1 MSTYEIMLP
10 YTKPPLSLN
19 QRLHWAVKAKLVK
32 EVRTT
37 TARLAEQL
45 QIPPL
50 EAVEITLIY
59 TPKTARKRDT
69 DNLFATLK
77 PAVDGLVDAGILAD
91 DNTEI
96 VKKLSVL
103 IKNPS
108 KNQPQLAILLQ
119 LSSEKCTEKLSEK
132 E

>member
-1 MSTYEIMLP
+1 MNTYEIVLP
-10 YTKPPLSLN
+10 YDKPPLSLN

-32 EVRTT
+32 EVRAT

-77 PAVDGLVDAGILAD
+77 PAVDGLVDAGVLAD

-96 VKKLSVL
+96 VKRLSVL
-103 IKNPS
+103 IAPVS
-108 KNQPQLAILLQ
+108 KTAPKMTIFLHETHQ
-119 LSSEKCTEKLSEK
+119 K
-132 E
+132 

>member
-1 MSTYEIMLP
+1 MPQQLAQYEIVLP
-10 YTKPPLSLN
+10 YDKPPLSLN

-37 TARLAEQL
+37 TERLAQQL
-45 QIPPL
+45 EIPPL

-77 PAVDGLVDAGILAD
+77 PAVDGLVDAGVIAD

-96 VKKLSVL
+96 VTKLSVL
-103 IKNPS
+103 IAPVS
-108 KNQPQLAILLQ
+108 KTAPKIVLFLHETCQ
-119 LSSEKCTEKLSEK
+119 K
-132 E
+132 

>member
-1 MSTYEIMLP
+1 VNQYEIVLP

-32 EVRTT
+32 EVRTA
-37 TARLAEQL
+37 TAQLAKQA

-77 PAVDGLVDAGILAD
+77 PAVDGLVDAGVIAD

-96 VKKLSVL
+96 VTKLSVL
-103 IKNPS
+103 IAPVS
-108 KNQPQLAILLQ
+108 KTAPKIVLFLHETCQ
-119 LSSEKCTEKLSEK
+119 K
-132 E
+132 

>member
-1 MSTYEIMLP
+1 VTQYEIVLP

-32 EVRTT
+32 EVRTA
-37 TARLAEQL
+37 TAQLAKQAK
-45 QIPPL
+45 IPPL

-77 PAVDGLVDAGILAD
+77 PAVDGLVDAGVIAD

-96 VKKLSVL
+96 VTKLSVL
-103 IKNPS
+103 IAPVS
-108 KNQPQLAILLQ
+108 KTAPKIVLFLHETCQ
-119 LSSEKCTEKLSEK
+119 K
-132 E
+132 

>member
-1 MSTYEIMLP
+1 MNTYEIVLP
-10 YTKPPLSLN
+10 YDKPPLSLN

-32 EVRTT
+32 DVRAT

-50 EAVEITLIY
+50 QAVEITLIY

-77 PAVDGLVDAGILAD
+77 PAVDGLVDAGVLAD

-96 VKKLSVL
+96 VKRLSVL
-103 IKNPS
+103 IGPVS
-108 KNQPQLAILLQ
+108 KTAPKMTIFLHETHQ
-119 LSSEKCTEKLSEK
+119 K
-132 E
+132 

>member
-1 MSTYEIMLP
+1 VTQYEIVLP

-32 EVRTT
+32 EVRTA
-37 TARLAEQL
+37 TAQLAKQA

-77 PAVDGLVDAGILAD
+77 PAVDGLVDAGVIAD

-96 VKKLSVL
+96 VTKLSVL
-103 IKNPS
+103 IAPVS
-108 KNQPQLAILLQ
+108 KTAPKIVLFLHETCQ
-119 LSSEKCTEKLSEK
+119 K
-132 E
+132 